1 MLAEGPAFALPGNL
15 KSKSH
20 HKVLRA
26 KAALRM
32 TRALSYD
39 SSPTT
44 SRFRNEQPHD
54 DSANDHRQSDP
65 DESPGGIR
73 DAQVVSGSAQNETDS
88 HECNSAPSQQIS

>member
-1 MLAEGPAFALPGNL
+1 MLDEGPLHLPFPEFEG
-15 KSKSH
+15 KSH

-32 TRALSYD
+32 TRALSHD

-44 SRFRNEQPHD
+44 SRFRNEHPHD

-65 DESPGGIR
+65 DESPSSFR

-88 HECNSAPSQQIS
+88 HECNPAPSQQIS